1 MTTTVA
7 STDPLGL
14 VGKTL
19 AGHFLVQSLVA
30 EGRTSVVY
38 RGEHVGPKRSVA
50 LKCLKISLSL
60 DATRADTFLK
70 RFREETRGYS
80 QVIRD
85 QPNFVRSI
93 GTGMTPTGTGMHV
106 PYSVLEW
113 LDGYSLA
120 QDIKMRVKVGEGGR
134 PLPVVAEMLA
144 PVARALASAHVQKH
158 VHGDVASNNLFLAK
172 VRGVSDV
179 KILDFGV
186 SHVVRDITVELS
198 PSGSP
203 APLNDPFFSPSPG
216 YGAPELLNPALGAP
230 GAWSD
235 VYSFAVVFMEALVGK
250 LIRDAS
256 PLPSALGLAL
266 PESVEKVLVR
276 ALDPSPKERWPSLG
290 EMWASLEDS
299 LRVSAVAVPAK
310 KNAAAPAMTARLGPA
325 IPAQG
330 GAPGKALGKETA
342 RLAGAPPVPGKILP
356 AAGSKPNPQPA
367 AKTTAMASPL
377 VHAPD
382 PVIIGMPVKMV
393 HPIVSTAKPA
403 PAIAKVESK
412 KPESK
417 KPDEKEAD
425 ARKAIEAAD
434 EKPTDPRIPPSKVGV
449 ARLAT
454 KNLDAPPAPTRATFT
469 EELKT
474 EPQKSSPEMRK
485 AAAQHRKTK
494 PDFNVPSVTGKKARS
509 SSSPSLPGEGQE
521 TPPLPPPT
529 AAKNGAPPSSAPVS
543 EPIESAPTSSG
554 PSSVPPPPPAPGA
567 VVLKAPGPMP
577 APPPPKPE
585 VAESSKRA
593 PSPSRSEQ
601 SKTVAATAPARRANV
616 FIEDVPTVIVNDAPP
631 PPKPSERSLRAAD
644 PIPSSGYGEPLSQL
658 PQSAHLPQMQAHM
671 QMPASSRGPNGHP
684 MHVQSSPHAFVPL
697 AGPPLHHLPPPPP
710 PTARPGILVVA
721 PNVPL
726 PQQRMTYEE
735 RKKSAR
741 NKTTTVV
748 VVSFLLAFLVGGVL
762 LFAHV
767 TRMNPA
773 PVSASTPVSTMPA
786 GAQAA
791 PATSK

>member
-7 STDPLGL
+7 STDPLSL

-60 DATRADTFLK
+60 DAARADTFLK

-80 QVIRD
+80 QVIRNE
-85 QPNFVRSI
+85 PNFVRSI

-198 PSGSP
+198 PSGSRV
-203 APLNDPFFSPSPG
+203 PLNDPFFSPSPG

-235 VYSFAVVFMEALVGK
+235 VYSFAVVFMEALAGK

-276 ALDPSPKERWPSLG
+276 ALDSSPKERWPSLG

-310 KNAAAPAMTARLGPA
+310 TDAAAPGMTVRLGPA

-330 GAPGKALGKETA
+330 GAPGKASGKAPSKEPGKTPSKETV
-342 RLAGAPPVPGKILP
+342 RLAGAPLVPGKILP

-367 AKTTAMASPL
+367 AAKTTAMASPP
-377 VHAPD
+377 VHTPD
-382 PVIIGMPVKMV
+382 PAPARKATSVPIADKGEPAPKSAAKPIVGVPVKMV
-393 HPIVSTAKPA
+393 HPVAPTPKPA
-403 PAIAKVESK
+403 SATAKVESK
-412 KPESK
+412 KP
-417 KPDEKEAD
+417 DEKKLA
-425 ARKAIEAAD
+425 APKPIEAAD
-434 EKPTDPRIPPSKVGV
+434 EKPTEPRIPPSKVGA
-449 ARLAT
+449 ARLAA
-454 KNLDAPPAPTRATFT
+454 KKLDATPAPAPTAS
-469 EELKT
+469 EL
-474 EPQKSSPEMRK
+474 
-485 AAAQHRKTK
+485 RKTK
-494 PDFNVPSVTGKKARS
+494 PDFALPSTTGKKERS
-509 SSSPSLPGEGQE
+509 RSSLPGEGQK
-521 TPPLPPPT
+521 TPPLPPPR

-554 PSSVPPPPPAPGA
+554 PSSVPPPPPVPGA

-585 VAESSKRA
+585 VAASSKRA
-593 PSPSRSEQ
+593 PRL
-601 SKTVAATAPARRANV
+601 K
-616 FIEDVPTVIVNDAPP
+616 
-631 PPKPSERSLRAAD
+631 AAD
-644 PIPSSGYGEPLSQL
+644 PIPSSGYGAPLSQL

-684 MHVQSSPHAFVPL
+684 MHVQSSPHAFAPL

-710 PTARPGILVVA
+710 PMAHPGTLGVA

-726 PQQRMTYEE
+726 QQQRMTYAE

-741 NKTTTVV
+741 NKTMTVV
-748 VVSFLLAFLVGGVL
+748 VVSFLLAFLLGGVL
-762 LFAHV
+762 LLAHV

-773 PVSASTPVSTMPA
+773 PVSASTPASTVPA
-786 GAQAA
+786 AAQAA
-791 PATSK
+791 PAASK

>member
-1 MTTTVA
+1 MTTTAA
-7 STDPLGL
+7 STDPLSL

-70 RFREETRGYS
+70 RLREETRGYS
-80 QVIRD
+80 QVIRNE
-85 QPNFVRSI
+85 PNFVRSI
-93 GTGMTPTGTGMHV
+93 GTGMTPTGAGVHV

-113 LDGYSLA
+113 LDGYSLT
-120 QDIKMRVKVGEGGR
+120 QDLKMRLKVGEAGR
-134 PLPVVAEMLA
+134 PLAVVAEMLA

-158 VHGDVASNNLFLAK
+158 VHGDIASNNLFLAK

-186 SHVVRDITVELS
+186 SHVVRAITTELS
-198 PSGSP
+198 PSGSLP
-203 APLNDPFFSPSPG
+203 PVDDPFYSPSPG
-216 YGAPELLNPALGAP
+216 YGAPEISNPTLGAP

-235 VYSFAVVFMEALVGK
+235 VYSFAIVFLEALSGK

-266 PESVEKVLVR
+266 PPSVEKVLVR

-299 LRVSAVAVPAK
+299 IRVSAVVAPAK
-310 KNAAAPAMTARLGPA
+310 KDVASPGMTVRLGA
-325 IPAQG
+325 ANPAQS
-330 GAPGKALGKETA
+330 AASAKATV
-342 RLAGAPPVPGKILP
+342 RLAGAPAVPSKIVP
-356 AAGSKPNPQPA
+356 AAGSKANPVPAA
-367 AKTTAMASPL
+367 AKTTVMASPP
-377 VHAPD
+377 VHTAD
-382 PVIIGMPVKMV
+382 AIVGVPVKMA
-393 HPIVSTAKPA
+393 HPVGSTP
-403 PAIAKVESK
+403 
-412 KPESK
+412 
-417 KPDEKEAD
+417 KPDEKTLD
-425 ARKAIEAAD
+425 ARKAVVAPD
-434 EKPTDPRIPPSKVGV
+434 EKPTDPRIAPSKIGA

-454 KNLDAPPAPTRATFT
+454 KKEATPTPAPAAFKD
-469 EELKT
+469 EPKT
-474 EPQKSSPEMRK
+474 EPQKSSPELRK
-485 AAAQHRKTK
+485 SAPEVRKTK
-494 PDFNVPSVTGKKARS
+494 PDVAPPSGTGKKERAR
-509 SSSPSLPGEGQE
+509 SSPSLPGEGQK

-529 AAKNGAPPSSAPVS
+529 AAKNEAPLSAAPGS
-543 EPIESAPTSSG
+543 EPIESAPVSSA

-577 APPPPKPE
+577 APPPAKQE
-585 VAESSKRA
+585 VAASSKRT
-593 PSPSRSEQ
+593 PPPSRSEQ
-601 SKTVAATAPARRANV
+601 SKTVAASAPARRANV

-644 PIPSSGYGEPLSQL
+644 PIPSSGYGSPPSQL

-671 QMPASSRGPNGHP
+671 QMPASSPGANGHP
-684 MHVQSSPHAFVPL
+684 MHVQSSPHAFAPL

-710 PTARPGILVVA
+710 PMARPGLLVAA
-721 PNVPL
+721 PNGQVE
-726 PQQRMTYEE
+726 QQLMFEE
-735 RKKSAR
+735 QNKKKSAR
-741 NKTTTVV
+741 KKTVTVV
-748 VVSFLLAFLVGGVL
+748 VVSCVLALLLGGVL

-773 PVSASTPVSTMPA
+773 PVSASTMQV
-786 GAQAA
+786 GARAA
-791 PATSK
+791 PADSK